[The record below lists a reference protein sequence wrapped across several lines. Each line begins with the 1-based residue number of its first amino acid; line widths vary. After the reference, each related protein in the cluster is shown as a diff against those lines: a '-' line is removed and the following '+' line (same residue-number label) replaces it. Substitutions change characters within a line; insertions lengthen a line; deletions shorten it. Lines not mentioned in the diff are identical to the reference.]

1 MKHRHAI
8 FRSRLGL
15 ALCFMLA
22 GGAII
27 PQSSVLKAETS
38 VTQQSRKITG
48 TITDAKGEPLLGVN
62 VVVKGTTN
70 GTITDLD
77 GKYVLEVEPDAI
89 LVISYIGYVTQQTPA
104 SGNVMNITLKED
116 TQNLDEVVVV
126 GYGTQQKKDI
136 TGSVAVIDTEEL
148 LASSGSSATQQL
160 QGKAAG
166 VNIGTSGAPG
176 SATMVRIRGIN
187 SINDNGPLYVIDGV
201 STRDQD
207 LSSINP
213 NDIESM
219 QVLKDASSA
228 AIYGAQAANGVI
240 LITTKKGTKTG
251 QPRLTYDGYY
261 GFSKTGKRYDVLNAY
276 DRIDVEWQAS
286 KNNLDLTGASANGEL
301 PYHQQFGSTSDSW
314 VNHLPNYMTVTGA
327 GGSTSIDPSDYD
339 QANNVVYAPVGDTNW
354 WDEISQLGWMQNHQL
369 SLSGGTDKGQYTMS
383 MNYFDQQGTAIESY
397 FTRYQARANS
407 SYNVRPW
414 LRFGENLTY
423 SFSKNNGLSFSG
435 TESNIYSWTYRA
447 SPYVPVYDYAG
458 NYAGSLFAGTG
469 NFQNPVAIRE
479 RNKDNYATTQRVF
492 GNVYGEADLWTGLT
506 FKTNFGIDYR
516 NDYSY
521 SMTKNNPEFSES
533 GGQNNFYESNYF
545 NYRWVWTNTL
555 SFSRTFNEIHSLNI
569 LLGTEAI
576 RDGLGRSLNARRY
589 NYLFEDNTN
598 TYTLD
603 MGENNSQ
610 RTNSSTYNGEFAL
623 FGMFARADYGYKDK
637 YLLTGIIRRDGVSRF
652 SESNRYGVFPSISA
666 GWRMSEEAFME
677 PSRDW
682 LDDLKIRAGYGVT
695 GNNGFGNGYT
705 TRMYKANDM
714 WPTNGVW
721 QPGYGSIRNINPD
734 LKWEEKSELN
744 FGLDFSLFN
753 DRLWGKFDL
762 YFRQVDDMLY
772 LANAPMPPMVHDEV
786 MKNIGSLEN
795 RGWEFEL
802 GGDIVRSK
810 NFRYTSTLRL
820 SHNKTKIKSMGDDG
834 FFLDEV
840 KFPSP
845 GNPGTAVR
853 LQNGL
858 ELGQYFIYKYAGL
871 DENGKWLIYDKNN
884 EIVPAVDGT
893 KSNLV
898 AENKHFVGNAIPKVI
913 LSWDHTFRYK
923 NWDLSVFLRSWLDY
937 DVFSQVNMYYG
948 LANDSQ
954 LNVLKSAYTRNRNIK
969 DEKIL
974 CDYWIDDASFL
985 KIDAINLGY
994 TLDLKRW
1001 TRYIQSAKIYLTIR
1015 DVAVF
1020 TDYNGINPEVDING
1034 LNPGFEYVNNT
1045 ASMYPQTTRFT
1056 LGVQLTF

>member
-1 MKHRHAI
+1 
-8 FRSRLGL
+8 
-15 ALCFMLA
+15 
-22 GGAII
+22 
-27 PQSSVLKAETS
+27 
-38 VTQQSRKITG
+38 
-48 TITDAKGEPLLGVN
+48 
-62 VVVKGTTN
+62 
-70 GTITDLD
+70 
-77 GKYVLEVEPDAI
+77 
-89 LVISYIGYVTQQTPA
+89 
-104 SGNVMNITLKED
+104 
-116 TQNLDEVVVV
+116 
-126 GYGTQQKKDI
+126 
-136 TGSVAVIDTEEL
+136 
-148 LASSGSSATQQL
+148 
-160 QGKAAG
+160 
-166 VNIGTSGAPG
+166 
-176 SATMVRIRGIN
+176 
-187 SINDNGPLYVIDGV
+187 
-201 STRDQD
+201 
-207 LSSINP
+207 
-213 NDIESM
+213 M

-339 QANNVVYAPVGDTNW
+339 QVNNVVYAPVGDTNW

-652 SESNRYGVFPSISA
+652 SENNRYGVFPSISA

-853 LQNGL
+853 LQNDV
-858 ELGQYFIYKYAGL
+858 EIGQFFVYKYAGL
-871 DENGKWLIYDKNN
+871 DEDGKWMIYDKNN
-884 EIVPAVDGT
+884 EIVPATDGST
-893 KSNLV
+893 SNLV

-913 LSWDHTFRYK
+913 LSWDHTFKYK
-923 NWDLSVFLRSWLDY
+923 NWDLSIFLRSWLDY

-974 CDYWIDDASFL
+974 CDYWLDDGSFL

-994 TLDLKRW
+994 TFNLRKW
-1001 TRYIQSAKIYLTIR
+1001 TRYIQSAKLYLTIR

-1020 TDYNGINPEVDING
+1020 TDYNGLNPEVNING
-1034 LNPGFEYVNNT
+1034 LYPGFEYVNDT
-1045 ASMYPQTTRFT
+1045 STMYPQTTRFT
-1056 LGVQLTF
+1056 LGVQLNF